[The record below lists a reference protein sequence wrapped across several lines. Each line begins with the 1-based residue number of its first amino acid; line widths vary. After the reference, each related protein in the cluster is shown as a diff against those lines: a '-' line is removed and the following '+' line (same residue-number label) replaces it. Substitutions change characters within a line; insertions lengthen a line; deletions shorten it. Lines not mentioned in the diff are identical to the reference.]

1 MTTWKIYP
9 KFLDWKLDEHLHDTH
24 ILYKPHLIK
33 QDRSSYTITKIDTHF
48 FKYAQT
54 PLAPVGAII
63 DNNKINF
70 KLIIKTNF

>member
-1 MTTWKIYP
+1 MNIY
-9 KFLDWKLDEHLHDTH
+9 TIH

-33 QDRSSYTITKIDTHF
+33 EDRSSYTITKIDTHF

-70 KLIIKTNF
+70 KLIIKINFKYLPR